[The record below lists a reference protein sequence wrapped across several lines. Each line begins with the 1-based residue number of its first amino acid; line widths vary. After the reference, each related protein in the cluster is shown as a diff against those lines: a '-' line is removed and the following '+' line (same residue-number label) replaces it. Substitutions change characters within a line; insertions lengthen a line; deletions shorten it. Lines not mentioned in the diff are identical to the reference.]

1 MDNLYKQLKPEVK
14 QSIKKSAKKYPHSG
28 RVIIAKLHLHTMYS
42 ELTMS
47 DIRDLISFTRVD
59 EYEWNSLDW
68 KYGGKLFNN

>member
-59 EYEWNSLDW
+59 EYKWNSLDW